1 MPASASAA
9 AAEPVALVESAA
21 QQGKRS
27 RYWGRKP
34 LRHRTSSLAS
44 GTPGSRDRPACT
56 DRRRLLFLPE
66 AENTEEDNQG
76 SPLHNSEEVPIA
88 AVSVFAFVR
97 STKSLRNVLCVCSF
111 FRFFLTG
118 SQGRQWDRSRD
129 HLARTV
135 TAVVIIVPLI
145 HA

>member
-1 MPASASAA
+1 VPASASAA

-97 STKSLRNVLCVCSF
+97 STKSLRNVLCVRS
-111 FRFFLTG
+111 FFLTG
-118 SQGRQWDRSRD
+118 SQGRQWGRSRD

-135 TAVVIIVPLI
+135 AAVVIIVPLI

>member
-1 MPASASAA
+1 VPASASAA

-111 FRFFLTG
+111 FLTG